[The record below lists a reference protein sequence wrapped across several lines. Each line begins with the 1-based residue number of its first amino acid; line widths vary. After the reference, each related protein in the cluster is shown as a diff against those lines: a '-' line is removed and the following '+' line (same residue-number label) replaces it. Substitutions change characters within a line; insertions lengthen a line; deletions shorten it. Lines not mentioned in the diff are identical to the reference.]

1 MVEVGLIN
9 QTVDQIFSN
18 ITFVT
23 LIFQFMHKM
32 QRWIKGSGADTKI
45 KDQEREL
52 VETTQRITILHLCK
66 FNVRL
71 LCTLLRYNN
80 Q

>member
-9 QTVDQIFSN
+9 QTFDQIFSI

-23 LIFQFMHKM
+23 LIFQLMHTI
-32 QRWIKGSGADTKI
+32 QRWIKGSGEDTKF
-45 KDQEREL
+45 KDQGREL
-52 VETTQRITILHLCK
+52 VETTQQITILHLCK